1 MRLRLVLILSVS
13 SLFSSSIGDGA
24 PAPLQDK
31 DKIQGK
37 WKGIGGEENGRQ
49 FTEEESV
56 MEEEVF
62 IFRGDQVT
70 FKKHGKT
77 VGTGTFVLDPSKEPK
92 AIDITLDAEKGE
104 KAHAIYSLKDDRL
117 TICVYGKFKPNRS
130 DQRPKVFTTKKEVEG
145 HGRLL
150 FILKREKP

>member
-13 SLFSSSIGDGA
+13 SLFSASIGDGA

-37 WKGIGGEENGRQ
+37 WTGIGGEENGRQ
-49 FTEEESV
+49 FTEEETV

-70 FKKHGKT
+70 FLTVPDFGAGRIIDGNRPGKRISASS
-77 VGTGTFVLDPSKEPK
+77 GANRYGN
-92 AIDITLDAEKGE
+92 DA
-104 KAHAIYSLKDDRL
+104 
-117 TICVYGKFKPNRS
+117 C
-130 DQRPKVFTTKKEVEG
+130 
-145 HGRLL
+145 
-150 FILKREKP
+150 